1 MIEKDDTKQFTVT
14 MGQQDYDDLRD
25 WAHAHGR
32 TVAEFAAQILANRL
46 EENMIIIGQLRNRA
60 NKDTGN

>member
-1 MIEKDDTKQFTVT
+1 MIDKDDTKQFTVT
-14 MGQQDYDDLRD
+14 MGQQDYEDLRD

-32 TVAEFAAQILANRL
+32 TVAEFAAQILDNRIEANITVI
-46 EENMIIIGQLRNRA
+46 EQLRNRA